1 MTDQDLAEY
10 ERLVRRIRG
19 YNDVW
24 HGLRDGALGDGVDS
38 SPAQRIARAAK
49 HLLQVDLLRRFPTRV
64 YLVDDTKP
72 SSPEQLFGVQLWR
85 RVGRHDDACHLPVR
99 VAQTHLTSDEIAEAL
114 ARATL
119 PPPPAGAPR

>member
-1 MTDQDLAEY
+1 MTPAELAEY

-24 HGLRDGALGDGVDS
+24 HSLRDGALGDDVDL

-49 HLLQVDLLRRFPTRV
+49 GLLQVDLLRRFPALV

-72 SSPEQLFGVQLWR
+72 GSPEPLFGVQLWR

-99 VAQTHLTSDEIAEAL
+99 VARENLTVDEIHAAL

-119 PPPPAGAPR
+119 PPPPAGDPR